1 MENMTIKR
9 RAARFGLEC
18 PGDGV
23 AASLLEGG
31 NRSILGVL
39 GGGQQGIVSCNYRSD
54 CTKNSCLCKKANWL
68 CSSRCHMNNNKCKNN
83 HDANVDCGK

>member
-1 MENMTIKR
+1 MVGSGHLHFTTGRLNLIVPPSLKHVHMTIKR
-9 RAARFGLEC
+9 RAAGFGLEW

-39 GGGQQGIVSCNYRSD
+39 GGGQQGPFWHRAD
-54 CTKNSCLCKKANWL
+54 DFD
-68 CSSRCHMNNNKCKNN
+68 CSS
-83 HDANVDCGK
+83 

>member
-9 RAARFGLEC
+9 RAAGFGLEW

-39 GGGQQGIVSCNYRSD
+39 GGGQQGPFWHRAD
-54 CTKNSCLCKKANWL
+54 DFD
-68 CSSRCHMNNNKCKNN
+68 CSS
-83 HDANVDCGK
+83 

>member
-9 RAARFGLEC
+9 MAAGFGLEW

-39 GGGQQGIVSCNYRSD
+39 GGGQQGPFRHRADNFD
-54 CTKNSCLCKKANWL
+54 
-68 CSSRCHMNNNKCKNN
+68 CSS
-83 HDANVDCGK
+83 